1 MRGADL
7 GGRAVG
13 RAAILG
19 SSVSSQPED
28 VPTLVES
35 GTLTG
40 PDAASASGPRGAS
53 ASSSRVRSFGAEGSV
68 VSPADALR
76 RDERVR
82 YRLLG
87 YSGALLALLAA
98 LMGPLLPGEPR
109 SFAILYASLGSVLLA
124 NIALLYQ
131 VSSPERFQRVPV
143 ALSWSAATLGV
154 LGVSTYFGLF
164 SPAPMALLIG
174 FYVVGRSTMPGVP
187 QAVYLTGAVG
197 HAVLV
202 VCLAQGL
209 VPDGLVSSPR
219 LSLPGLLA
227 VEALVQAL
235 LIATWIAARE
245 AQSELERSLDE
256 LDGAVRAVAGRQAVL
271 DEVRA
276 DFEQAAHLGVPGRL
290 TDTPLGPYRLGE
302 VIGRGAMGE
311 IYSARAAD
319 GSEAAVKV
327 LFPHLLSD
335 PSMRARFVRESEAI
349 AALDS
354 PHVVRVHAI
363 GGSQQ
368 GLSYLAMERLHGADL
383 AEILRSQRRLRPSE
397 CVELAEHVL
406 DGLAAADRAGLVH
419 RDIKPQNL
427 FRAVDG
433 ETTRWK
439 ILDFGVSRLVGA
451 GATMT
456 GGQVVGTPRY
466 MAPEQAKADT
476 IDGRA
481 DLYGLGAVL
490 YRCLTGRPPFTGDD
504 VHRVLHL
511 VTHEMPA
518 QPSKVAE
525 LPVDLDAFFAVL
537 LAKEPDARLEA
548 ELVVPALRDALA
560 SRLHPAIRSRASE
573 LTARWPWSTRV

>member
-1 MRGADL
+1 
-7 GGRAVG
+7 V
-13 RAAILG
+13 
-19 SSVSSQPED
+19 
-28 VPTLVES
+28 VP
-35 GTLTG
+35 
-40 PDAASASGPRGAS
+40 
-53 ASSSRVRSFGAEGSV
+53 
-68 VSPADALR
+68 PADGLR
-76 RDERVR
+76 GDERVR

-87 YSGALLALLAA
+87 YSGALLALLAGA
-98 LMGPLLPGEPR
+98 VGPLLPGEPR
-109 SFAILYASLGSVLLA
+109 SFAILYASLLCLVAA
-124 NIALLYQ
+124 NLALLYQ
-131 VSSPERFQRVPV
+131 VSSPERFRRVPV
-143 ALSWSAATLGV
+143 GLSWSAATVGV

-164 SPAPMALLIG
+164 SPAPMALLLG
-174 FYVVGRSTMPGVP
+174 FYVVGRSSMRGVA

-197 HAVLV
+197 HALLV
-202 VCLAQGL
+202 GCLAQGL
-209 VPDGLVSSPR
+209 VPDGLVPSPR
-219 LSLPGLLA
+219 LTPLGLLA

-256 LDGAVRAVAGRQAVL
+256 LDAAVRAVAGRQAVL

-276 DFEQAAHLGVPGRL
+276 DFDQAAQLGVPGRL
-290 TDTPLGPYRLGE
+290 TDAPLGRYRLGE

-311 IYSARAAD
+311 IYAARAAD

-327 LFPHLLSD
+327 LFPHLLAD

-354 PHVVRVHAI
+354 SHVVRVHAI
-363 GGSQQ
+363 GSEQ
-368 GLSYLAMERLHGADL
+368 GLPYIAMERLHGSDL

-406 DGLAAADRAGLVH
+406 HGLAEAARAGLVH

-427 FRAVDG
+427 FRAVEG
-433 ETTRWK
+433 GTTRWK
-439 ILDFGVSRLVGA
+439 ILDFGVSRLVSA

-476 IDGRA
+476 VDGRA

-504 VHRVLHL
+504 VHRVLLL

-518 QPSKVAE
+518 QPTKIAE
-525 LPVDLDAFFAVL
+525 LPADLDAFFAVL

-548 ELVVPALRDALA
+548 ALVVPSLRDALA
-560 SRLHPAIRSRASE
+560 SQLDPAIRGRAAE
-573 LTARWPWSTRV
+573 LTTRWPWSTRG